1 MKKLAILSITLLFVC
16 TVGQINA
23 RPTSTEIK
31 KEIKKEAIVVNATD
45 HPELKKLEGS
55 VVNQE
60 SKTNFYTTIG
70 VMSNVVWT
78 RGDYY
83 DIATYSQEGT
93 EKISYFD
100 IDGQLV
106 GTTTIIKASD
116 LSNTL
121 QKSIK
126 KQYPDC
132 TIGQITYFQ
141 DSDQGATAMLLYGIE
156 FENQNHYFIELSNN
170 SSKFIALGESNG
182 DLTFFKQL

>member
-23 RPTSTEIK
+23 RPTSTDIK
-31 KEIKKEAIVVNATD
+31 KEIKKEAVVVNTTD
-45 HPELKKLEGS
+45 HPELKKLEGN
-55 VVNQE
+55 VVNQD

-70 VMSNVVWT
+70 VISNVVWT
-78 RGDYY
+78 RGDYF
-83 DIATYSQEGT
+83 DEATYTKDGT
-93 EKISYFD
+93 EMIAYFD
-100 IDGQLV
+100 ISGQLV
-106 GTTTIIKASD
+106 GTTTLKKVTD

-141 DSDQGATAMLLYGIE
+141 ESDQDATDMLLYGIQ
-156 FENQNHYFIELSNN
+156 FESQNHYFIELSNN
-170 SSKFIALGESNG
+170 TNKFVAIGESNG
-182 DLTFFKQL
+182 DLTIFKQL